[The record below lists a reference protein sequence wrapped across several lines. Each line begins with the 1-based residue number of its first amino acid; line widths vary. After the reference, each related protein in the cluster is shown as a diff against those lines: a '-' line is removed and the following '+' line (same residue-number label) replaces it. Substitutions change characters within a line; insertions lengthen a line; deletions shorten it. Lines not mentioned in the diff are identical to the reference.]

1 MALTLEIFIH
11 MDAVNRNEW
20 TGPGDARPLTEL
32 GRRQAERL
40 AEEIAAGGPVTA
52 LYSSPAV
59 RCTESMEAFA
69 RRFGLPVIVEPRFKD
84 TQGYKA
90 PAGWERGDGKGPD
103 PLGGAQSAGTAYAA
117 LREIADA
124 MGADG
129 RAVLCSYGDIVP
141 ALLALLSG
149 LHGFEMPPRLD
160 KKGAVYTLVRDNG
173 KVSVSYRDASA
184 GFPA

>member
-1 MALTLEIFIH
+1 MPLTLEVFIH
-11 MDAVNRNEW
+11 MDAINRNEW
-20 TGPGDARPLTEL
+20 TGAGDARPLTEL
-32 GRRQAERL
+32 GKQQAERL
-40 AEEIAAGGPVTA
+40 AEEIAADGPVDA

-69 RRFGLPVIVEPRFKD
+69 RRFGVPVTVEPRFKD

-103 PLGGAQSAGTAYAA
+103 PLGGASSAGSAYAA
-117 LREIADA
+117 LQDIRKALPE
-124 MGADG
+124 G

-141 ALLALLSG
+141 ALLAFLSG
-149 LHGFEMPPRLD
+149 AYGVEMPPRLD
-160 KKGAVYTLVRDNG
+160 KKGALYTVVLDG
-173 KVSVSYRDASA
+173 DKASITHRDASD